1 MAVAQKRR
9 DLRALVGALGNCQV
23 LSYQEHECGQLYRK
37 KGKANAYRIG
47 EDNAAKEQTCVE
59 AVQSLSF
66 LLPLSIDDGS
76 VGRTRQVAF
85 LANRLAPSLRKQS
98 LPKEGVALHAMP
110 VERLSLLHAG

>member
-1 MAVAQKRR
+1 M
-9 DLRALVGALGNCQV
+9 
-23 LSYQEHECGQLYRK
+23 
-37 KGKANAYRIG
+37 
-47 EDNAAKEQTCVE
+47 E

-98 LPKEGVALHAMP
+98 FPKKGVALHAML
-110 VERLSLLHAG
+110 VERFSLLHAG